1 MCITKTYTARDGVHF
16 CMDKA
21 LDSRERL
28 PINIE
33 EDNIIYYVILF
44 VVVYG
49 RRSDAVKKAII

>member
-33 EDNIIYYVILF
+33 EDNIIYYVIC
-44 VVVYG
+44 G
-49 RRSDAVKKAII
+49 RLRQKK